1 MKGVS
6 FPSRRSCGTR
16 ALRQD
21 FPVPHIRNSALRSE
35 GFLAVASIH
44 LSNRPVDAGEVSRV
58 DGAPVRRDSRRSSP
72 LPGQVIQ
79 GRYRVIAQRGTG
91 RLATVYLGEEVTTA
105 KKVALKVFHRE
116 LAKDEDIM
124 EQLRRQAKLAAALS
138 ENHPRIATVYEC
150 DRTEDGSVFIVMEY
164 LDGRSLKDV
173 IRQEGPLEVDRA
185 LRLAGQ
191 IAEGLE
197 AAHAMG
203 LVHTD
208 IRPQNV
214 MVHMEAGE
222 EAIKL
227 KGFEAA
233 GLRETRL
240 VDHLIRAGVISGNPE
255 YAAPEQIEGAQSTA
269 RTDVYSFGILL
280 YEMLTGVVPFRG
292 SSPDGVLARH
302 LQETPPPLGDV
313 RPEVP
318 SVVEVKVGQALEK
331 EPEKRQRHAVD
342 VINENLYES
351 ALDES
356 RLQEA
361 RQRYG
366 IFWNVIATAHAWIAG
381 AREIATDPERVGARW
396 MVLGVSVWLLLVS
409 ASAVWMLSS
418 RQIPTRNSPVPPVQ
432 QPQSESR
439 ARELADRSRPG
450 KKGSEPSRSSVPT
463 KIPSEVV
470 GASIPPQQPQQEA
483 RAPDLTAGRVSGKER
498 VEQSTLPVPRQPST
512 TIQKAKSIPQKT
524 VRRPD
529 RTDAPTSGRE
539 AADLTGIARAPSA
552 PRQEASRPDTESPDP
567 TAIIDWVLQQSPAKN
582 R

>member
-6 FPSRRSCGTR
+6 SPSRRSCGTR

-21 FPVPHIRNSALRSE
+21 FPVPHIRNSVSRPE
-35 GFLAVASIH
+35 GFLAGASIH
-44 LSNRPVDAGEVSRV
+44 LSNRRVEAGEVSRV
-58 DGAPVRRDSRRSSP
+58 DGAPARKDSRQSSP

-116 LAKDEDIM
+116 LAKDEDIV

-255 YAAPEQIEGAQSTA
+255 YAAPEQIEGAQITA
-269 RTDVYSFGILL
+269 RTDVYSFGVLL

-342 VINENLYES
+342 VINENLYAS

-356 RLQEA
+356 RVQEA
-361 RQRYG
+361 QQKYG
-366 IFWNVIATAHAWIAG
+366 VLWNVIATAHAWIAG
-381 AREIATDPERVGARW
+381 AREIATDPERVAARW

-418 RQIPTRNSPVPPVQ
+418 RQTPMGNSPVAVQ
-432 QPQSESR
+432 QLQSESR
-439 ARELADRSRPG
+439 ARDLADRRRPG
-450 KKGSEPSRSSVPT
+450 KKGLEPSRSSLPPM
-463 KIPSEVV
+463 IPSEVAV
-470 GASIPPQQPQQEA
+470 ARVPPQQPPQEA
-483 RAPDLTAGRVSGKER
+483 RAPDLTPRSGSGKER
-498 VEQSTLPVPRQPST
+498 MGTSILPVPRQPSINIPRAT
-512 TIQKAKSIPQKT
+512 SIPQKT

-529 RTDAPTSGRE
+529 RADAPTSGHE
-539 AADLTGIARAPSA
+539 TADLTGIARAPSA
-552 PRQEASRPDTESPDP
+552 PRQEASRPDSESPDP